1 MLDEGV
7 FDHLEARLYPDWL
20 GVKCNR
26 ALVPAVRE
34 FLMQYLGETLPAF
47 SMVTLPPIAGPPD
60 AQERVAHIRGLSRSK
75 YARHKDEVN
84 AELQLRY
91 EQYRVGAGSLSAT
104 RDNDNGD
111 YFG

>member
-34 FLMQYLGETLPAF
+34 FLTKIGK
-47 SMVTLPPIAGPPD
+47 VIIAN
-60 AQERVAHIRGLSRSK
+60 ER
-75 YARHKDEVN
+75 
-84 AELQLRY
+84 
-91 EQYRVGAGSLSAT
+91 
-104 RDNDNGD
+104 
-111 YFG
+111 

>member
-34 FLMQYLGETLPAF
+34 FLVPC
-47 SMVTLPPIAGPPD
+47 SI
-60 AQERVAHIRGLSRSK
+60 
-75 YARHKDEVN
+75 
-84 AELQLRY
+84 
-91 EQYRVGAGSLSAT
+91 LSANLASPKKIG
-104 RDNDNGD
+104 RAHV
-111 YFG
+111 

>member
-34 FLMQYLGETLPAF
+34 FLFQIEPFEFQKWTLAKI
-47 SMVTLPPIAGPPD
+47 VLLT
-60 AQERVAHIRGLSRSK
+60 K
-75 YARHKDEVN
+75 K
-84 AELQLRY
+84 
-91 EQYRVGAGSLSAT
+91 
-104 RDNDNGD
+104 
-111 YFG
+111 

>member
-34 FLMQYLGETLPAF
+34 FLITG
-47 SMVTLPPIAGPPD
+47 SS
-60 AQERVAHIRGLSRSK
+60 SRRS
-75 YARHKDEVN
+75 N
-84 AELQLRY
+84 NQL
-91 EQYRVGAGSLSAT
+91 
-104 RDNDNGD
+104 NGD
-111 YFG
+111 IDCAFQSLTYGR

>member
-34 FLMQYLGETLPAF
+34 FL
-47 SMVTLPPIAGPPD
+47 VNN
-60 AQERVAHIRGLSRSK
+60 
-75 YARHKDEVN
+75 VN
-84 AELQLRY
+84 AASVCKRTFNCLCT
-91 EQYRVGAGSLSAT
+91 GSTLITQQFSIW
-104 RDNDNGD
+104 N
-111 YFG
+111 

>member
-34 FLMQYLGETLPAF
+34 FLRRNLQGGCPRYALGTATQ
-47 SMVTLPPIAGPPD
+47 SC
-60 AQERVAHIRGLSRSK
+60 
-75 YARHKDEVN
+75 
-84 AELQLRY
+84 QLK
-91 EQYRVGAGSLSAT
+91 
-104 RDNDNGD
+104 
-111 YFG
+111 

>member
-34 FLMQYLGETLPAF
+34 FLVLDCLDNLRMLST
-47 SMVTLPPIAGPPD
+47 PPQD
-60 AQERVAHIRGLSRSK
+60 
-75 YARHKDEVN
+75 
-84 AELQLRY
+84 
-91 EQYRVGAGSLSAT
+91 
-104 RDNDNGD
+104 
-111 YFG
+111 

>member
-34 FLMQYLGETLPAF
+34 FL
-47 SMVTLPPIAGPPD
+47 
-60 AQERVAHIRGLSRSK
+60 RS
-75 YARHKDEVN
+75 
-84 AELQLRY
+84 
-91 EQYRVGAGSLSAT
+91 GSLSPLKNIT
-104 RDNDNGD
+104 FLFN
-111 YFG
+111 

>member
-34 FLMQYLGETLPAF
+34 FLYF
-47 SMVTLPPIAGPPD
+47 SSDPKISDSTGKRCIA
-60 AQERVAHIRGLSRSK
+60 
-75 YARHKDEVN
+75 
-84 AELQLRY
+84 
-91 EQYRVGAGSLSAT
+91 VGWCT
-104 RDNDNGD
+104 
-111 YFG
+111 

>member
-34 FLMQYLGETLPAF
+34 FLMSYA
-47 SMVTLPPIAGPPD
+47 IC
-60 AQERVAHIRGLSRSK
+60 RSK
-75 YARHKDEVN
+75 
-84 AELQLRY
+84 
-91 EQYRVGAGSLSAT
+91 
-104 RDNDNGD
+104 
-111 YFG
+111 

>member
-34 FLMQYLGETLPAF
+34 FLTFLCGLLRENGRAIACLIQITFPF
-47 SMVTLPPIAGPPD
+47 SPNKDYWFL
-60 AQERVAHIRGLSRSK
+60 IR
-75 YARHKDEVN
+75 
-84 AELQLRY
+84 
-91 EQYRVGAGSLSAT
+91 
-104 RDNDNGD
+104 
-111 YFG
+111 

>member
-34 FLMQYLGETLPAF
+34 FLGINQK
-47 SMVTLPPIAGPPD
+47 VTTMS
-60 AQERVAHIRGLSRSK
+60 QRE
-75 YARHKDEVN
+75 N
-84 AELQLRY
+84 
-91 EQYRVGAGSLSAT
+91 T
-104 RDNDNGD
+104 T
-111 YFG
+111 

>member
-34 FLMQYLGETLPAF
+34 FLTF
-47 SMVTLPPIAGPPD
+47 SQHSQLNVTSSMRHLLIKNDIWSWIYWA
-60 AQERVAHIRGLSRSK
+60 AS
-75 YARHKDEVN
+75 ARLN
-84 AELQLRY
+84 
-91 EQYRVGAGSLSAT
+91 T
-104 RDNDNGD
+104 
-111 YFG
+111 